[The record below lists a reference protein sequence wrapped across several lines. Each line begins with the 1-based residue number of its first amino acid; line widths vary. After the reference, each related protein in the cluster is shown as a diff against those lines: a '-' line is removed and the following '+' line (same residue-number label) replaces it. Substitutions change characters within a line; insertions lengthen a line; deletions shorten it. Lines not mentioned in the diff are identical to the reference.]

1 MRPRVP
7 FQRIDVGLAAELTR
21 RDDVLRFDVRDAASF
36 AEGHITG
43 AQHLTQR
50 NLSEL
55 ITATNRRAP
64 ILIYCYHGN
73 ASQDYAQ
80 TFSDFGFTEV
90 YSLDGGYEAW
100 RRLRPASATTA
111 VAGAA
116 AVVSEALARWLAA
129 QGFPQDDVNATIA
142 NRTTP
147 LMKAAHL
154 GNLAVL
160 RELLAAGAALAAKN
174 ADGNNAL
181 WLACVGNHLNAIDV
195 LAEAGIDIDNRNDNG
210 ATALMYASS
219 SGKAEVVAHLLAKG
233 AATDGETLD
242 GFTALDMAAS
252 LDCLNL
258 LRRAGQPGRPA
269 LGGAST

>member
-1 MRPRVP
+1 MRARIP
-7 FQRIDVGLAAELTR
+7 FQRIDVGHATELLQ
-21 RDDVLRFDVRDAASF
+21 RDDVLRFDVRDQASF
-36 AEGHITG
+36 NAAHMAG

-55 ITATNRRAP
+55 ITGTTKRTP

-73 ASQDYAQ
+73 ASQEYAQ
-80 TFSDFGFTEV
+80 TFSDFGFMEV

-100 RRLRPASATTA
+100 RQRFPATS
-111 VAGAA
+111 GAA
-116 AVVSEALARWLAA
+116 DVSSTLAAWLVA
-129 QGFPQDDVNATIA
+129 QGFPADAVDATIA

-154 GNLAVL
+154 GNVAII
-160 RELLAAGAALAAKN
+160 RELLAAGADIAATN

-181 WLACVGNHLNAIDV
+181 WLACVGRHLAAIDALV
-195 LAEAGIDIDNRNDNG
+195 EAGIDLDNSNDNG

-233 AATDGETLD
+233 ADIGAETLD
-242 GFTALDMAAS
+242 GFSALDMAAS
-252 LDCLNL
+252 LECLTL
-258 LRRAGQPGRPA
+258 LRQAAKAAAQSKPEMRP
-269 LGGAST
+269 

>member
-1 MRPRVP
+1 MRPRIP
-7 FQRIDVGLAAELTR
+7 FQRIDVGQAAELLQ
-21 RDDVLRFDVRDAASF
+21 RDDVLRFDVRDQASF
-36 AEGHITG
+36 STAHITG

-55 ITATNRRAP
+55 IAGTTRRTP

-73 ASQDYAQ
+73 ASQEYAQ

-100 RRLRPASATTA
+100 RQRFPARS
-111 VAGAA
+111 GAA
-116 AVVSEALARWLAA
+116 DIGPVLAAWLAA
-129 QGFPQDDVNATIA
+129 QGFPADDVDAAIG

-147 LMKAAHL
+147 LMRAAHL
-154 GNLAVL
+154 GNVTII
-160 RELLAAGAALAAKN
+160 RELLAAGADISARN

-181 WLACVGNHLNAIDV
+181 WLACVGRHLDAIDALV
-195 LAEAGIDIDNRNDNG
+195 EAGIDLDNRNDNG

-233 AATDGETLD
+233 ADIESETLD
-242 GFTALDMAAS
+242 GFSALDMAAS
-252 LDCLNL
+252 LECLTL
-258 LRRAGQPGRPA
+258 LRDAAKAAARSAREVRP
-269 LGGAST
+269 

>member
-1 MRPRVP
+1 M
-7 FQRIDVGLAAELTR
+7 
-21 RDDVLRFDVRDAASF
+21 LRFDVRDQASF
-36 AEGHITG
+36 KAAHMAG

-55 ITATNRRAP
+55 ITGTARRTP

-73 ASQDYAQ
+73 ASQEYAQ
-80 TFSDFGFTEV
+80 TFSDFGFMEV

-100 RRLRPASATTA
+100 RQRFPARS
-111 VAGAA
+111 GAA
-116 AVVSEALARWLAA
+116 EISPTLAAWLSA
-129 QGFPQDDVNATIA
+129 QGFPADDVDVSIA

-154 GNLAVL
+154 GNVAVI
-160 RELLAAGAALAAKN
+160 RELLAAGAGIAARN

-181 WLACVGNHLNAIDV
+181 WLACVGRHLEAIDALV
-195 LAEAGIDIDNRNDNG
+195 EAGIDIDNRNDNG

-233 AATDGETLD
+233 ADISAETLD
-242 GFTALDMAAS
+242 GFSALDMAAS
-252 LDCLNL
+252 LECLTL
-258 LRRAGQPGRPA
+258 LRQAARAAAQSTPEMRP
-269 LGGAST
+269 

>member
-7 FQRIDVGLAAELTR
+7 FQRIDVGFAAELTQ

-73 ASQDYAQ
+73 ASQEYAQ

-100 RRLRPASATTA
+100 RLYAP
-111 VAGAA
+111 AGATA
-116 AVVSEALARWLAA
+116 EVSEALARWLDA
-129 QGFPQDDVNATIA
+129 QGFEQGDVNATIA

-160 RELLAAGAALAAKN
+160 RELLAAGAIIATKN

-181 WLACVGNHLNAIDV
+181 WLACVGNHLDAIDV

-233 AATDGETLD
+233 AATDSETLD

-258 LRRAGQPGRPA
+258 LRRAGRSGRPA
-269 LGGAST
+269 LGGASA

>member
-1 MRPRVP
+1 MRPRSP
-7 FQRIDVGLAAELTR
+7 FHRIDADAAAELLQ
-21 RDDVLRFDVRDAASF
+21 RDDVLRFDVRDAGSF
-36 AEGHITG
+36 AQAHITG

-55 ITATNRRAP
+55 ITGTTRRMP

-90 YSLDGGYEAW
+90 YSLDGGFEAW
-100 RRLRPASATTA
+100 RLRYAAG
-111 VAGAA
+111 GAA
-116 AVVSEALARWLAA
+116 DISAALGHWLAA
-129 QGFPQDDVNATIA
+129 QGFPENDVNAIIA

-154 GNLAVL
+154 GNTAVM
-160 RELLAAGAALAAKN
+160 RELLAASASIAATN

-181 WLACVGNHLNAIDV
+181 WLACVGHHLDVIDV
-195 LAEAGIDIDNRNDNG
+195 LVEAGIDIDHRNDNG

-219 SGKAEVVAHLLAKG
+219 SGKADVVAHLLAKG
-233 AATDGETLD
+233 ADTSAETLD
-242 GFTALDMAAS
+242 GFSALDMAAS
-252 LDCLNL
+252 LECLTL
-258 LRRAGQPGRPA
+258 LRGTNGTRRHEHHQA
-269 LGGAST
+269 

>member
-1 MRPRVP
+1 MRPRIP
-7 FQRIDVGLAAELTR
+7 FQRIDVRQAAELLQ
-21 RDDVLRFDVRDAASF
+21 RDDVVRFDVRDQASF
-36 AEGHITG
+36 QVAHVAG

-55 ITATNRRAP
+55 ITGTTRRTP

-73 ASQDYAQ
+73 ASQEYAQ

-100 RRLRPASATTA
+100 RQHFPTRSGTAT
-111 VAGAA
+111 VGAA
-116 AVVSEALARWLAA
+116 LAAWLAA
-129 QGFPQDDVNATIA
+129 QGFPADDVEATIA

-154 GNLAVL
+154 GNVVVI
-160 RELLAAGAALAAKN
+160 RELLAAGAAIAARN

-181 WLACVGNHLNAIDV
+181 WLASVGNHLDAVDV
-195 LAEAGIDIDNRNDNG
+195 LVEAGIDINNCNDNG

-219 SGKAEVVAHLLAKG
+219 SGKAEVVGHLIAKG
-233 AATDGETLD
+233 ADISIETLD
-242 GFTALDMAAS
+242 GFSALDMAAS
-252 LDCLNL
+252 LECLTL
-258 LRRAGQPGRPA
+258 LRRATKTAAPKAPAPEVRP
-269 LGGAST
+269 